1 MAPTTKSVA
10 LEDSVE
16 LARAGNRAALETVIE
31 LVQDKIYGL
40 ALRMLWHPEDARDA
54 TQEILIRAITHLSG
68 FRRESAFMT
77 WTYRIAAN
85 YLTSVRKSR
94 LEEQSYTFVR
104 FGKELDEGLSELS
117 SSALN
122 HAEQAILLQEVR
134 IGCTMGMLLCLDRP
148 HRLAY
153 ILGEILELDNREAAN
168 VLGIA
173 PAAFRQRLARSR
185 RAIVSFTMAKCGLVN
200 RENPC
205 RCSRRVNSALASKR
219 LDPEHLL
226 FANDRA
232 EAERFPALLPT
243 IRALKQAQ
251 RAAALYRLQPQ
262 DSTSGRFTS
271 EIRKVIQTLG
281 L

>member
-1 MAPTTKSVA
+1 V
-10 LEDSVE
+10 D
-16 LARAGNRAALETVIE
+16 
-31 LVQDKIYGL
+31 
-40 ALRMLWHPEDARDA
+40 
-54 TQEILIRAITHLSG
+54 LSHCG
-68 FRRESAFMT
+68 KLSH
-77 WTYRIAAN
+77 
-85 YLTSVRKSR
+85 SVRKSR
-94 LEEQSYTFVR
+94 LEEQSYTFER

-122 HAEQAILLQEVR
+122 HAEQDILLQEVR

-168 VLGIA
+168 VLAIA

-251 RAAALYRLQPQ
+251 RAAALYGLQPQ
-262 DSTSGRFTS
+262 DSTSGRLTS
-271 EIRKVIQTLG
+271 EIRKVIQTVG